1 MHTIHAQCFA
11 KGWSEEEF
19 KSMLDVPGTF
29 AVNADGKGFIL
40 CRTVLDETEILTL
53 CVLPDYRRQGV
64 ASFLLA
70 EAFRRAVGTRFF
82 LEVNENNRAAL
93 ALYSK
98 MGFEVVGKRK
108 KYYNNKDDAFI
119 MRKDNV

>member
-1 MHTIHAQCFA
+1 MMA
-11 KGWSEEEF
+11 
-19 KSMLDVPGTF
+19 VPGTF
-29 AVNADGKGFIL
+29 AVTAEGKGFIL

-53 CVLPDYRRQGV
+53 CVLPAYRRQGV
-64 ASFLLA
+64 ASFLLD
-70 EAFRRAVGTRFF
+70 EAFKRAKGTRFF

-98 MGFEVVGKRK
+98 TGFEVVGKRK